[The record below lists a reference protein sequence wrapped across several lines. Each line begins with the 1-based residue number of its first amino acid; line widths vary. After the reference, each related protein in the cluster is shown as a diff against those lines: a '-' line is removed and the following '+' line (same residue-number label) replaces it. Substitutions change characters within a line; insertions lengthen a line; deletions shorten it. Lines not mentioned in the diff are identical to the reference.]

1 VQLVEI
7 FLLAA
12 INSAKNLEYVA
23 KIQTVLENHEQVEIM
38 KIISEVDYSHP
49 ICLDPANAGSVD
61 HTNITGDS
69 AECH

>member
-38 KIISEVDYSHP
+38 KIISKVDYRHP
-49 ICLDPANAGSVD
+49 ICLDPANGGSVD
-61 HTNITGDS
+61 HAHITGDC